1 MGGGYIT
8 AVKEEPTRGA
18 EEGKAGSQ
26 RLARERCQIAF
37 LWHAAILRGGEEEE
51 EGRSMNERRG
61 KEFSYTATGNESKQQ
76 TEKEKG
82 RMERVGSTFSTYSYF
97 DAKPEVCRF
106 IGHKCSQTGS
116 LENSNMSI
124 SFLWGCVQTRDL
136 RWEKKRKGGCRRYS
150 FDSAGKGGRKGDG
163 FTSYFPAHMASTF
176 LRECVCDAPL
186 PPFR

>member
-97 DAKPEVCRF
+97 DEKPEVCRF
-106 IGHKCSQTGS
+106 IGHKCNQTGS
-116 LENSNMSI
+116 LENSIRSI

-136 RWEKKRKGGCRRYS
+136 RWKKR
-150 FDSAGKGGRKGDG
+150 GKEGVVVIRLTAQERGEGRGMG
-163 FTSYFPAHMASTF
+163 SLLIFPPTWPPPSC
-176 LRECVCDAPL
+176 ESVCV
-186 PPFR
+186 